1 MLSVSEAR
9 ERILEGVSPL
19 PAEVVALTDACGR
32 VTTVPVVARLSNPPA
47 DVSSMDG
54 YAVRAADLSAGGVT
68 LTCIAESPAGHPAD
82 VTVGP
87 GQCARIF
94 TGSVMPAGADA
105 VLIQENAQAQGTRV
119 TTGHVLAAGTYVR
132 RMGQDFMAGKEV
144 IPAGHRLSA
153 RDIGLAAAANH
164 AWLQVARRP
173 RVAIAATGDE
183 LLLPGSAVGP
193 GQIANSS
200 TPMLAALL
208 RTVGA
213 EPVVLPVLRDS
224 MADLATLERM
234 VDGVDMLIT
243 TGGASVGS
251 HDLVRRGLEQVGL
264 KTDFWKIA
272 IRPGRPLMFGH
283 LGRLP
288 FIGLPG
294 NPVAAFVCTLVF
306 ILPALRRMAGLA
318 TPVEPPVQAILGT
331 DLRANDARM
340 DFLRASLDHDAQGR
354 LVATPFAVQDS
365 AMLHVLAQSQA
376 LVMRAPH
383 APAARAGDAC
393 DIIRLDQTGA

>member
-9 ERILEGVSPL
+9 ERILQGVFPL

-32 VTTVPVVARLSNPPA
+32 VSAAPLAARLSNPPA
-47 DVSSMDG
+47 DVSAMDG
-54 YAVRAADLSAGGVT
+54 YAVRAADLSTGGTT
-68 LTCIAESPAGHPAD
+68 LECVAEAPAGHPVA
-82 VTVGP
+82 TTIGQ

-94 TGSVMPAGADA
+94 TGSVMPAGTDA
-105 VLIQENAQAQGTRV
+105 VLIQENAQVDGRAV
-119 TTGHVLAAGTYVR
+119 TTGHVIAPGTFVR
-132 RMGQDFMAGKEV
+132 RRGQDFAQGQVV
-144 IPAGHRLSA
+144 IPAGRRLSA

-164 AWLQVARRP
+164 PWVEVTRRP

-183 LLLPGSAVGP
+183 LLLPGSTLAA

-208 RTVGA
+208 RQAGV
-213 EPVVLPVLRDS
+213 EPVMLPVLRDNMS
-224 MADLATLERM
+224 DLATLERM

-272 IRPGRPLMFGH
+272 MRPGRPLMSGH

-294 NPVAAFVCTLVF
+294 NPVAAFVCTVVF
-306 ILPALRRMAGLA
+306 VLPALRRMAGLDNA
-318 TPVEPPVQAILGT
+318 VEPPQHAVLGV
-331 DLRANDARM
+331 DLPENDWRM
-340 DFLRASLDHDAQGR
+340 DFLRSSLTHDGQGQQ
-354 LVATPFAVQDS
+354 VATPFPVQDS
-365 AMLHVLAQSQA
+365 AMLRILADSQA
-376 LVMRAPH
+376 LVLRAPH
-383 APAARAGDAC
+383 APPARAGDMC
-393 DIIRLDQTGA
+393 EIIRIDQGL

>member
-9 ERILEGVSPL
+9 ERILQGVFPL

-32 VTTVPVVARLSNPPA
+32 VSAAPLAARLSNPPA
-47 DVSSMDG
+47 DVSAMDG
-54 YAVRAADLSAGGVT
+54 YAVRAADLSTGGTT
-68 LTCIAESPAGHPAD
+68 LECVAEAPAGHPVA
-82 VTVGP
+82 TTIGQ

-94 TGSVMPAGADA
+94 TGSVMPAGTDA
-105 VLIQENAQAQGTRV
+105 VLIQENAQVDGHAV
-119 TTGHVLAAGTYVR
+119 TTGHVIAPGTFVR
-132 RMGQDFMAGKEV
+132 RRGQDFAQGQVV
-144 IPAGHRLSA
+144 IPAGRRLSA

-164 AWLQVARRP
+164 PWVEVTRRP

-183 LLLPGSAVGP
+183 LLLPGSTLAA

-208 RTVGA
+208 RQAGA
-213 EPVVLPVLRDS
+213 EPVMLPVLRDNMS
-224 MADLATLERM
+224 DLATLERM

-272 IRPGRPLMFGH
+272 MRPGRPLMSGH

-294 NPVAAFVCTLVF
+294 NPVAAFVCTVVF
-306 ILPALRRMAGLA
+306 VLPALRRMAGLDCA
-318 TPVEPPVQAILGT
+318 VESPQRAVLGV
-331 DLRANDARM
+331 DLPENDWRM
-340 DFLRASLDHDAQGR
+340 DFLRSSLTHDGQGQQ
-354 LVATPFAVQDS
+354 VATPFPVQDS
-365 AMLHVLAQSQA
+365 AMLHILADSQA
-376 LVMRAPH
+376 LVLRAPH
-383 APAARAGDAC
+383 APPARAGDMC
-393 DIIRLDQTGA
+393 EIIRIDQGL

>member
-9 ERILEGVSPL
+9 ERILDGVFPL

-32 VTTVPVVARLSNPPA
+32 VSAAPVVARLSNPPA

-54 YAVRAADLSAGGVT
+54 YAVRAADLSGGATT
-68 LTCIAESPAGHPAD
+68 LTCIAEAPAGHPAA
-82 VTVGP
+82 VTLGP
-87 GQCARIF
+87 GQCARVF

-105 VLIQENAQAQGTRV
+105 VLIQENARAEGTAV
-119 TTGHVLAAGTYVR
+119 TTDHVLAPGTYVR
-132 RMGQDFMAGKEV
+132 RMGQDFMAGETV
-144 IPAGHRLSA
+144 IPAGRRLSA
-153 RDIGLAAAANH
+153 RDVGLAAGANH
-164 AWLQVARRP
+164 AWVQVTRRP

-183 LLLPGSAVGP
+183 LLLPGSGAGP

-208 RTVGA
+208 RMAGA
-213 EPVVLPVLRDS
+213 EPVVLPVLRDD
-224 MADLATLERM
+224 MADLAGLERM
-234 VDGVDMLIT
+234 VDGVDMLLT

-288 FIGLPG
+288 FLGLPG
-294 NPVAAFVCTLVF
+294 NPVAAFVCTVVF
-306 ILPALRRMAGLA
+306 VLPALRRMAGLA
-318 TPVEPPVQAILGT
+318 TVVESPAQAVLGR
-331 DLRANDARM
+331 DLPENDWRM
-340 DFLRASLDHDAQGR
+340 DYMRASLSHDAAGR
-354 LVATPFAVQDS
+354 LVATPFPVQDS
-365 AMLHVLAQSQA
+365 AMLHILAHSQA
-376 LVMRAPH
+376 LVVRAPH
-383 APAARAGDAC
+383 APPALAGESC
-393 DIIRLDQTGA
+393 DIIRLDQVPA

>member
-68 LTCIAESPAGHPAD
+68 LICIAESPAGHPAD
-82 VTVGP
+82 VMVGP

-208 RTVGA
+208 RTAGA

-340 DFLRASLDHDAQGR
+340 DFLRASLGHDAQGR

>member
-9 ERILEGVSPL
+9 ERILDGVSPL

-32 VTTVPVVARLSNPPA
+32 VTAAPVVARLSNPPA

-54 YAVRAADLSAGGVT
+54 YAVRAIDLAGAGTT
-68 LTCIAESPAGHPAD
+68 LTCIAEAPAGHPAA
-82 VTVGP
+82 VTIGP
-87 GQCARIF
+87 GQCARVF

-105 VLIQENAQAQGTRV
+105 VLIQENVRAEGTTV
-119 TTGHVLAAGTYVR
+119 TTGHVLAPGTYVR
-132 RMGQDFMAGKEV
+132 RKGQDFTAGKTV
-144 IPAGHRLSA
+144 IPAGRRLSA
-153 RDIGLAAAANH
+153 RDIGLAAGANH
-164 AWLQVARRP
+164 AWLQVTRRP

-183 LLLPGSAVGP
+183 LLLPGSGAGP

-208 RTVGA
+208 RMAGA
-213 EPVVLPVLRDS
+213 QPVVLPVLRDD
-224 MADLATLERM
+224 MADLAGLERM
-234 VDGVDMLIT
+234 VDGVDMLMT

-288 FIGLPG
+288 FLGLPG
-294 NPVAAFVCTLVF
+294 NPVAAFVCTVVF
-306 ILPALRRMAGLA
+306 VLPALRRMAGLETA
-318 TPVEPPVQAILGT
+318 VESPTQAVLGR
-331 DLRANDARM
+331 DLPENDRRM
-340 DFLRASLDHDAQGR
+340 DYMRASLSHDARGR
-354 LVATPFAVQDS
+354 LVANPFPVQDS

-376 LVMRAPH
+376 LVVRAPH
-383 APAARAGDAC
+383 APPARAGESC
-393 DIIRLDQTGA
+393 DIIRLDQLQA

>member
-9 ERILEGVSPL
+9 ERILQGVFPL

-32 VTTVPVVARLSNPPA
+32 VSAAPLAARLSNPSA
-47 DVSSMDG
+47 DVSAMDG
-54 YAVRAADLSAGGVT
+54 YAVRAADLSTGGTT
-68 LTCIAESPAGHPAD
+68 LECVAEAPAGHPVA
-82 VTVGP
+82 TTIGQ

-94 TGSVMPAGADA
+94 TGSVMPAGTDA
-105 VLIQENAQAQGTRV
+105 VLIQENAQVDGRAV
-119 TTGHVLAAGTYVR
+119 TTGHVIAPGTFVR
-132 RMGQDFMAGKEV
+132 RRGQDFAQGQVV
-144 IPAGHRLSA
+144 IPAGRRLSA

-164 AWLQVARRP
+164 AWVEVTRRP

-183 LLLPGSAVGP
+183 LLLPGSTLAA

-208 RTVGA
+208 RQAGA
-213 EPVVLPVLRDS
+213 EPVMLPVLRDNMS
-224 MADLATLERM
+224 DLATLERM

-272 IRPGRPLMFGH
+272 MRPGRPLMSGH

-294 NPVAAFVCTLVF
+294 NPVAAFVCTVVF
-306 ILPALRRMAGLA
+306 VLPALRRMAGLDSA
-318 TPVEPPVQAILGT
+318 VEPPQHAVLGV
-331 DLRANDARM
+331 DLPENDWRM
-340 DFLRASLDHDAQGR
+340 DFLRSSLTHDGQGQQI
-354 LVATPFAVQDS
+354 ATPFPVQDS
-365 AMLHVLAQSQA
+365 AMLHILADSQA
-376 LVMRAPH
+376 LVLRAPH
-383 APAARAGDAC
+383 APPARAGDMC
-393 DIIRLDQTGA
+393 EIIRIDPGL

>member
-9 ERILEGVSPL
+9 ERILQGVFPL

-32 VTTVPVVARLSNPPA
+32 VSAAPLAARLSNPPA
-47 DVSSMDG
+47 DVSAMDG
-54 YAVRAADLSAGGVT
+54 YAVRAADLSTGGTT
-68 LTCIAESPAGHPAD
+68 LECVAEAPAGHPVA
-82 VTVGP
+82 TTIGQ

-94 TGSVMPAGADA
+94 TGSVMPAGTDA
-105 VLIQENAQAQGTRV
+105 VLIQENAQVDGRAV
-119 TTGHVLAAGTYVR
+119 TTGHVIAPGTFVR
-132 RMGQDFMAGKEV
+132 RRGQDFAQGQVV
-144 IPAGHRLSA
+144 IPAGRRLSA

-164 AWLQVARRP
+164 PWVEVTRRP

-183 LLLPGSAVGP
+183 LLLPGSTLAA

-208 RTVGA
+208 RQAGA
-213 EPVVLPVLRDS
+213 EPVMLPVLRDNMS
-224 MADLATLERM
+224 DLATLERM

-272 IRPGRPLMFGH
+272 MRPGRPLMSGH

-294 NPVAAFVCTLVF
+294 NPVAAFVCTVVF
-306 ILPALRRMAGLA
+306 VLPALRRMAGLDNA
-318 TPVEPPVQAILGT
+318 VEPPQRAVLGV
-331 DLRANDARM
+331 DLPENDWRM
-340 DFLRASLDHDAQGR
+340 DFLRSSLTHDGQGQQI
-354 LVATPFAVQDS
+354 ATPFPVQDS
-365 AMLHVLAQSQA
+365 AMLHILADSQA
-376 LVMRAPH
+376 LVLRAPH
-383 APAARAGDAC
+383 APPARAGDMC
-393 DIIRLDQTGA
+393 EIIRIDPGL

>member
-9 ERILEGVSPL
+9 ERILQGVFPL

-32 VTTVPVVARLSNPPA
+32 VSAAPLVARLSNPPA
-47 DVSSMDG
+47 DVSAMDG
-54 YAVRAADLSAGGVT
+54 YAVRAADLSAGGAT
-68 LTCIAESPAGHPAD
+68 LECVVEAPAGHP
-82 VTVGP
+82 VTTTIGQ

-94 TGSVMPAGADA
+94 TGSVMPAGTDA
-105 VLIQENAQAQGTRV
+105 VLIQENAQVDGRAV
-119 TTGHVLAAGTYVR
+119 TTAHVIAPGTFVR
-132 RMGQDFMAGKEV
+132 RKGQDFAQGQVV
-144 IPAGHRLSA
+144 IPAGRRLSA

-164 AWLQVARRP
+164 PWVEVTRRP

-183 LLLPGSAVGP
+183 LLLPGSTLAA
-193 GQIANSS
+193 GQIANAS

-208 RTVGA
+208 RQAGA
-213 EPVVLPVLRDS
+213 EPVMLPVLRDD
-224 MADLATLERM
+224 MNDLATLERM

-272 IRPGRPLMFGH
+272 MRPGRPLMSGH

-294 NPVAAFVCTLVF
+294 NPVAAFVCSVVF
-306 ILPALRRMAGLA
+306 VLPALRRMAGLENV
-318 TPVEPPVQAILGT
+318 VEPPQRAVLGV
-331 DLRANDARM
+331 DLPENDWRM
-340 DFLRASLDHDAQGR
+340 DFLRSSLTHDGQGQQ
-354 LVATPFAVQDS
+354 VATPFSVQDS
-365 AMLHVLAQSQA
+365 AMLHILADSQA
-376 LVMRAPH
+376 LVLRPPH
-383 APAARAGDAC
+383 ASPARAGDLC
-393 DIIRLDQTGA
+393 EIIRMDQGL

>member
-54 YAVRAADLSAGGVT
+54 YAVRAADLSADGVT

-105 VLIQENAQAQGTRV
+105 VLIQENAQAQGTRI

-208 RTVGA
+208 RTAGA

>member
-9 ERILEGVSPL
+9 ERILQGVFPL

-32 VTTVPVVARLSNPPA
+32 VSAAPLAARLSNPPA
-47 DVSSMDG
+47 DVSAMDG
-54 YAVRAADLSAGGVT
+54 YAVRAADLSTGGTT
-68 LTCIAESPAGHPAD
+68 LECVAEAPAGHPVA
-82 VTVGP
+82 TTIGQ

-94 TGSVMPAGADA
+94 TGSVMPAGTDA
-105 VLIQENAQAQGTRV
+105 VLIQENAQVDGRAV
-119 TTGHVLAAGTYVR
+119 TTGHVIAPGTFVR
-132 RMGQDFMAGKEV
+132 RRGQDFAQGQVV
-144 IPAGHRLSA
+144 IPVGRRLSA

-164 AWLQVARRP
+164 PWVEVTRRP

-183 LLLPGSAVGP
+183 LLLPGSTLAA

-208 RTVGA
+208 RQAGA
-213 EPVVLPVLRDS
+213 EPVMLPVLRDNMS
-224 MADLATLERM
+224 DLATLERM

-272 IRPGRPLMFGH
+272 MRPGRPLMSGH

-294 NPVAAFVCTLVF
+294 NPVAAFVCTVVF
-306 ILPALRRMAGLA
+306 VLPALRRMAGLDSA
-318 TPVEPPVQAILGT
+318 VEPPQRAVLGV
-331 DLRANDARM
+331 DLPENDWRM
-340 DFLRASLDHDAQGR
+340 DFLRSSLTHDGQGQQI
-354 LVATPFAVQDS
+354 ATPFPIQDS
-365 AMLHVLAQSQA
+365 AMLHILADSQA
-376 LVMRAPH
+376 LVLRAPH
-383 APAARAGDAC
+383 APPARAGDMC
-393 DIIRLDQTGA
+393 DIIRIDQGL

>member
-9 ERILEGVSPL
+9 ERILQGVFPL

-32 VTTVPVVARLSNPPA
+32 VSAAPLAARLSNPPA
-47 DVSSMDG
+47 DVSAMDG
-54 YAVRAADLSAGGVT
+54 YAVRAADLSTGGTT
-68 LTCIAESPAGHPAD
+68 LECVAEAPAGHPVA
-82 VTVGP
+82 TTIGQ

-94 TGSVMPAGADA
+94 TGSVMPAGTDA
-105 VLIQENAQAQGTRV
+105 VLIQENAQVDGRAV
-119 TTGHVLAAGTYVR
+119 TTGHVIAPGTFVR
-132 RMGQDFMAGKEV
+132 RRGQDFAQGQVV
-144 IPAGHRLSA
+144 IPAGRRLSA

-164 AWLQVARRP
+164 PWVEVTRRP

-183 LLLPGSAVGP
+183 LLLPGSTLAA

-208 RTVGA
+208 RQAGA
-213 EPVVLPVLRDS
+213 EPVMLPVLRDNMS
-224 MADLATLERM
+224 DLATLERM

-272 IRPGRPLMFGH
+272 MRPGRPLMSGH

-294 NPVAAFVCTLVF
+294 NPVAAFVCTVVF
-306 ILPALRRMAGLA
+306 VLPALRRMAGLDNA
-318 TPVEPPVQAILGT
+318 VEPPQHAVLGV
-331 DLRANDARM
+331 DLPENDWRM
-340 DFLRASLDHDAQGR
+340 DFLRSSLTHDGQGQQI
-354 LVATPFAVQDS
+354 ATPFPVQDS
-365 AMLHVLAQSQA
+365 AMLHILADSQA
-376 LVMRAPH
+376 LVLRAPH
-383 APAARAGDAC
+383 APPARAGDMC
-393 DIIRLDQTGA
+393 EIIRIDPGL

>member
-9 ERILEGVSPL
+9 ERILDGVFPL
-19 PAEVVALTDACGR
+19 PSEVVALTDACGR
-32 VTTVPVVARLSNPPA
+32 VSAAPVIARLSNPPA

-54 YAVRAADLSAGGVT
+54 YAVRAADLSVQGAR
-68 LTCIAESPAGHPAD
+68 LTCIGSAPAGHPFAGA
-82 VTVGP
+82 VGA
-87 GQCARIF
+87 GECVRIF
-94 TGSVMPAGADA
+94 TGAVVPSGADA
-105 VLIQENAQAQGTRV
+105 ILIQENAQAEGASV
-119 TTGHVLAAGTYVR
+119 TTTTTLPPGTYIR
-132 RMGQDFMAGKEV
+132 RRGQDFAEGQEV
-144 IPAGHRLSA
+144 IPTGRRLSA

-164 AWLQVARRP
+164 AWVRVTRRP

-183 LLLPGSAVGP
+183 LLLPGSGIGA
-193 GQIANSS
+193 GQIANSN

-208 RTVGA
+208 RAAGA
-213 EPVVLPVLRDS
+213 DPVMLPVLRDD

-234 VDGVDMLIT
+234 VDGVDMLVT
-243 TGGASVGS
+243 AGGASVGS

-272 IRPGRPLMFGH
+272 MRPGRPLMYGH

-294 NPVAAFVCTLVF
+294 NPVAAFVCSVVF

-318 TPVEPPVQAILGT
+318 TPVVPPEHAILGA
-331 DLRANDARM
+331 DVPENDRRMDHLRAG
-340 DFLRASLDHDAQGR
+340 LGHDADGR

-365 AMLHVLAQSQA
+365 AMLHVLAQSGA
-376 LVMRAPH
+376 LILRAPH
-383 APAARAGDAC
+383 ASPAKAGEPC
-393 DIIRLDQTGA
+393 DIIRIDRVLE